1 MIRLQRPAE
10 VLGNALVSGAFSAVV
25 AEVGS
30 ASGACWSYASGRLTN
45 DASSD
50 VVRDSTIF
58 DLASLTK
65 VLATTT
71 LVADHVAAGRLR
83 LDSSIASLVPEW
95 TGIDRAGL
103 TIRDCLE
110 HCTGLPAHRPYFEAM
125 RGRNAYQSAIAREPL
140 EYAPRTRAVYSDL
153 DFILLGFVIES
164 IADASLADQFR
175 EWRQVRGQTGDLVF
189 LPTPAMKAQTAVTGF
204 DSWRGR
210 TLQGEVHDQNAA
222 ALDGIAGHAGLFGTA
237 AAVGEVARWWAT
249 HLPELMA
256 FVQRSSVPNSS
267 RALGWDTMLPS
278 SSCGERMSSRAFG
291 HTGFTGT
298 SLWIDPANDVYAVLL
313 TNFVQNSSDRA
324 IVRTVR
330 RAFHDAVMMD
340 LGL

>member
-1 MIRLQRPAE
+1 MALARGRGGWRGIGVALALLLPGGCGGGGEPPMI
-10 VLGNALVSGAFSAVV
+10 VDLVSEGFREGSLSAAGLVTMPSGLPFTGDIDEHDPGVVGRQFFSFALPAIPEGHYLLSATLLLHQRAVF
-25 AEVGS
+25 GS
-30 ASGACWSYASGRLTN
+30 PHLSHG
-45 DASSD
+45 
-50 VVRDSTIF
+50 
-58 DLASLTK
+58 
-65 VLATTT
+65 T

-83 LDSSIASLVPEW
+83 LDSSIASLMPEW

-267 RALGWDTMLPS
+267 RLRISENPITAFSGVRS
-278 SSCGERMSSRAFG
+278 S
-291 HTGFTGT
+291 
-298 SLWIDPANDVYAVLL
+298 
-313 TNFVQNSSDRA
+313 
-324 IVRTVR
+324 
-330 RAFHDAVMMD
+330 
-340 LGL
+340 